1 MPRKLKVAPVQMDAA
16 PAPLES
22 RLARAADLVAR
33 AAEAGAQLVVLPELF
48 NTGYEYHERNYGLA
62 EPIDGQTV
70 QWMKAQAAQH
80 NVHLAG
86 SLLLLDD
93 EDIYNAAL
101 LVAPDGRTWRY
112 DKQYP
117 FSWERVYFRGN
128 NRITVAQTD
137 IGCFGMMICWDTAHA
152 DLWARYAGRV
162 DALLILSSPPK
173 LSSGD
178 LVFPDGLRV
187 NTRELGGIWTQM
199 YTEVEYFPGP
209 DMDEHAVW
217 IGVPVVHASGAGAF
231 RSRMPAAAAS
241 LSSYLGARPDLWPRL
256 VQAPE
261 VHLEAGYDL
270 QTKVIDADGK
280 VIARVMDKGDGFTL
294 AEITLAASRP
304 QPKARQQPPMRTP
317 PAAYLFADSVAA
329 GLGVGLYRQGVRR
342 QWGARMA
349 PVDPR
354 TRSWLTSLAALLA
367 AFWFVRR
374 LLQRVTPRR
383 LRSGAK

>member
-1 MPRKLKVAPVQMDAA
+1 MPRKLKAAPVQMDAA
-16 PAPLES
+16 PASVES

-33 AAEAGAQLVVLPELF
+33 AAGAGAQLVVLPELF

-70 QWMKAQAAQH
+70 QWMKAQAAQYR
-80 NVHLAG
+80 VHLAG

-101 LVAPDGRTWRY
+101 LVAPDGRIWRY

-117 FSWERVYFRGN
+117 CLWERAYFREN
-128 NRITVAQTD
+128 HRITVAETD
-137 IGCFGMMICWDTAHA
+137 IGCFGLMICWDTAHA

-162 DALLILSSPPK
+162 DALIIMSCPPK

-187 NTRELGGIWTQM
+187 NTRELGGIWTQI
-199 YTEVEYFPGP
+199 YTDVEYFPGP
-209 DMDEHAVW
+209 DMDEHAGW
-217 IGVPVVHASGAGAF
+217 MGVPVVHASCAGAF

-261 VHLEAGYDL
+261 VCLEAGYDL

-280 VIARVMDKGDGFTL
+280 VIARVMDKGDGLTL
-294 AEITLAASRP
+294 AEVTLAGKRA
-304 QPKARQQPPMRTP
+304 QPRGQQPPMRTAP
-317 PAAYLFADSVAA
+317 VTYLFADSVAS
-329 GLGVGLYRQGVRR
+329 GLGTGLYRQGVRR
-342 QWGARMA
+342 QWGTRMA

-354 TRSWLTSLAALLA
+354 TRTWLTSLAALLA
-367 AFWFVRR
+367 VFWFVRR
-374 LLQRVTPRR
+374 LLQRITPPR
-383 LRSGAK
+383 LRSGARR